1 MLGTVISNLRQ
12 LVISITTLM
21 FNVMALIRQQLF
33 KITGVLADLKIQ
45 YALQLNLSSLRAQIV
60 SSISRLRVSLII
72 VEQSIKAVLITA
84 KATVTQ
90 IGLLL
95 LTTVRKILQ
104 LVRKVLLQ
112 SKDKL
117 VAYIKLVQL
126 RFSVTTFAQTPMVV
140 QLIQGGEKLLGTVRQ
155 LPLHAKALLKVKR

>member
-1 MLGTVISNLRQ
+1 MLGIVISNLRQ
-12 LVISITTLM
+12 LATSIRTTMCNATTL
-21 FNVMALIRQQLF
+21 IRTSLS
-33 KITGVLADLKIQ
+33 KITGVLADLKTQ
-45 YALQLNLSSLRAQIV
+45 FVGLLNQLFQVVQTTLNIN
-60 SSISRLRVSLII
+60 RLRVSLII

-117 VAYIKLVQL
+117 VALIKSEQ
-126 RFSVTTFAQTPMVV
+126 
-140 QLIQGGEKLLGTVRQ
+140 
-155 LPLHAKALLKVKR
+155 

>member
-1 MLGTVISNLRQ
+1 MYMLGVVLMSLLNKVTYLISNAK
-12 LVISITTLM
+12 
-21 FNVMALIRQQLF
+21 ALIQQLLSNF
-33 KITGVLADLKIQ
+33 IGALTWVKTRYAVNLTWFLLAQ
-45 YALQLNLSSLRAQIV
+45 TEQNT
-60 SSISRLRVSLII
+60 SRLHVLLIT
-72 VEQSIKAVLITA
+72 VGQSIKAVLILVQS
-84 KATVTQ
+84 KAIQ
-90 IGLLL
+90 IGSQLQ
-95 LTTVRKILQ
+95 TTVRLMLQ
-104 LVRKVLLQ
+104 RVSQVLLQ